1 MAGMMLAM
9 AAVAQPRVEL
19 DRDVANM
26 GEIMFQLPSKVSFT
40 LKNAGDEPLG
50 ITEVIPS
57 CGCTAVE
64 WTRELIAPGAEGTI
78 TAVYD
83 AKMLGSFQKD
93 LEVYTNASEEPMYL
107 HMQGRVVSKLS
118 DYSGTFPID
127 LGNVRLNVNNV
138 EFDNVNRGDHPVME
152 LQILNTCP
160 PTFPRNIS
168 PSSSTEAEW
177 ER

>member
-57 CGCTAVE
+57 CAKC
-64 WTRELIAPGAEGTI
+64 PGNRH
-78 TAVYD
+78 
-83 AKMLGSFQKD
+83 Q
-93 LEVYTNASEEPMYL
+93 EV
-107 HMQGRVVSKLS
+107 
-118 DYSGTFPID
+118 
-127 LGNVRLNVNNV
+127 
-138 EFDNVNRGDHPVME
+138 
-152 LQILNTCP
+152 
-160 PTFPRNIS
+160 
-168 PSSSTEAEW
+168 
-177 ER
+177 